1 MAYAFEPGTLA
12 IGAVSDTVENSGARD
27 WELSKWNDENREAE
41 GVTGCGG
48 MPAARSRQ
56 MLEEEDVMDATA
68 YSVWSSNLLEVRQQ
82 ASAWRQRRG
91 RACANEAR

>member
-56 MLEEEDVMDATA
+56 MLEEEDVVDATA
-68 YSVWSSNLLEVRQQ
+68 YSVWSSNLLEVTT
-82 ASAWRQRRG
+82 ASECMEAKAW
-91 RACANEAR
+91 

>member
-12 IGAVSDTVENSGARD
+12 IGAVSDIEENSGARD
-27 WELSKWNDENREAE
+27 WELSRWNDENREAE

-56 MLEEEDVMDATA
+56 MLEEEGVMDATA
-68 YSVWSSNLLEVRQQ
+68 YSVWSSNLLEVTT
-82 ASAWRQRRG
+82 ASECMEAKAW
-91 RACANEAR
+91 